1 MDLQYLF
8 TEFEIG
14 GNKLWRILALFGII
28 FIALALGR
36 IARYLLEKSAT
47 ALENQQR
54 FIPAITLKSISRSVV
69 FLSAAIGISI
79 GLEFLELQNR
89 IYEVADTLTSV
100 LLSIAIGYLF
110 YWMVDVPVKWLSV
123 MSEKTKSKLDD
134 MLIPIIRKSL
144 RVTIVILLLVQIAQ
158 ILSDKPI
165 TSIIA
170 GLGIGGLAIALAAQD
185 TIKNFFGSIV
195 LFVDKPFEMGDRIVV
210 DGHDGPVE
218 EVGIRSTKIRT
229 LDGHL
234 VTLPNGKLAD
244 MTIRN
249 ISKRPF
255 IRRLFSLTVTYDTPP
270 EKIEKG
276 IALVKEILDNH
287 EGMHAD
293 FPPRV
298 YFNDFNSDSLNI
310 MVIYWYHPPNYW
322 DFMAFNEKVNLQIML
337 AFAAE
342 GIEFA
347 FPTQTTYLAQDD
359 RRPLHIRVSTDAK
372 GSDPGGP
379 TG

>member
-1 MDLQYLF
+1 MSN
-8 TEFEIG
+8 I
-14 GNKLWRILALFGII
+14 
-28 FIALALGR
+28 
-36 IARYLLEKSAT
+36 
-47 ALENQQR
+47 
-54 FIPAITLKSISRSVV
+54 
-69 FLSAAIGISI
+69 
-79 GLEFLELQNR
+79 
-89 IYEVADTLTSV
+89 
-100 LLSIAIGYLF
+100 LLSSSLSNNYIGRSANFGQHGL
-110 YWMVDVPVKWLSV
+110 
-123 MSEKTKSKLDD
+123 
-134 MLIPIIRKSL
+134 LIDGDNVALNGTGK
-144 RVTIVILLLVQIAQ
+144 VTINID
-158 ILSDKPI
+158 SDNNDSSR
-165 TSIIA
+165 TGSIFTISGNLKA
-170 GLGIGGLAIALAAQD
+170 PSAISTPNMHH

-195 LFVDKPFEMGDRIVV
+195 LFIDKPFEMGDRIVV

-244 MTIRN
+244 MTIQN
-249 ISKRPF
+249 IGKRPF

-276 IALVKEILDNH
+276 IARVKEILTDH
-287 EGMHAD
+287 EGMQAD

-322 DFMAFNEKVNLQIML
+322 DFMLYNEKVNLQIMR

-342 GIEFA
+342 EIEFA

-372 GSDPGGP
+372 SNDPGGQ